1 MGKIREE
8 RRKKR
13 KQKQMLRLGAG
24 CSITAVLCVAV
35 FLAIGAWN
43 PQEVHGPLTDGH
55 TQMASSQI
63 DSETNKDSEANQDS
77 EEQTDS
83 EEVQKPDSM
92 QIVMVG
98 DMLMHER
105 IITSGK
111 QEDGTYNFDHL
122 FTNVKDFISA
132 ADLAIVNQETMMG
145 GSKYGYTGYPSF
157 NSPYELADAEVK
169 AGFDVLLLATNHTLD
184 KGKQAVLNC
193 MEYLDTTHPN
203 LGYVGINHSKEE
215 QDTHI
220 FTYKENGI
228 KVAILNYTYG
238 TNGIPL
244 PSDMPYLVNMLDESK
259 VRADIRKAEEIA
271 DFTIICPHW
280 GTEYR
285 LEADNSQKKWANIF
299 LEEGADL
306 VLGAHPHV
314 IEPIEWLT
322 HENGNKMLVYY
333 SLGNFVNG
341 TSSTGKGISNRMVG
355 GIADVTLQ
363 RNKDTGEVEIVKHS
377 AIPIVCHIAY
387 GTEYTVY
394 YLQDYTEEMAS
405 KNLILSQDAEFSK
418 ARCESVFDQ
427 VWGE

>member
-1 MGKIREE
+1 MI
-8 RRKKR
+8 
-13 KQKQMLRLGAG
+13 RLGAG
-24 CSITAVLCVAV
+24 CSITAVVCVAI
-35 FLAIGAWN
+35 FLVVGMWDT
-43 PQEVHGPLTDGH
+43 QEIHGPLTDH
-55 TQMASSQI
+55 TQTASSQT
-63 DSETNKDSEANQDS
+63 DGQANKDSE
-77 EEQTDS
+77 EQKDI
-83 EEVQKPDSM
+83 EVVQEPDSM

-105 IITSGK
+105 IIESGK

-122 FTNVKDFISA
+122 FTNVTDFISA

-145 GSKYGYTGYPSF
+145 GSRYGYTGYPSF

-169 AGFDVLLLATNHTLD
+169 AGFDVLLFATNHTLD

-193 MEYLDTTHPN
+193 MEYLDTTHPT

-215 QDTHI
+215 QDSQI
-220 FTYKENGI
+220 FTYEANGI

-244 PSDMPYLVNMLDESK
+244 PSDMPYIVNMLEEEK

-271 DFTIICPHW
+271 DFTIVCPHW
-280 GTEYR
+280 GTEYK
-285 LEADNSQKKWANIF
+285 LDADNSQKKWANIF
-299 LEEGADL
+299 LEEGVDL

-314 IEPIEWLT
+314 IEPIQWLT

-341 TSSTGKGISNRMVG
+341 TSSTGQGVTNRMVG
-355 GIADVTLQ
+355 GIADVTIQ
-363 RNKDTGEVEIVKHS
+363 RNEETGQVEIVEHD
-377 AIPIVCHIAY
+377 AVPIVCHIGY

-394 YLQDYTEEMAS
+394 YMKDYTEEMAS

-418 ARCESVFDQ
+418 ARCEEVFDQ